1 MLVSIVD
8 YTCLQLFNLINYF
21 VSTKG
26 VLTDVESGNKL
37 DFFRLYIFLKILYIM
52 KRFKFILILLCF
64 LCTKSVAQTIT
75 HVTLTCYQP
84 VKSQCNSEPL
94 ITADGSKINL
104 HHLKHNKI
112 KWCAISRDLLYL
124 FPKNKPKRV
133 YIEGY
138 GIYEVRDV
146 MNKRHKHRIDILI
159 HPKDPKRISIK
170 NVKIK
175 ILK

>member
-1 MLVSIVD
+1 MLLNILD

-26 VLTDVESGNKL
+26 VLTDVWSGNKL
-37 DFFRLYIFLKILYIM
+37 DFFRLYTFLKILYM
-52 KRFKFILILLCF
+52 KKFRFILILLCF

-84 VKSQCNSEPL
+84 VKSQCNNEPL

-104 HHLKHNKI
+104 HHLKKGRI
-112 KWCAISRDLLYL
+112 KWCAVSRDLLYL
-124 FPKNKPKRV
+124 FPKNKPKKV
-133 YIEGY
+133 FIEGF
-138 GIYEVRDV
+138 GVYEVRDV
-146 MNKRHKHRIDILI
+146 TNKRFKHRVDILV
-159 HPKDPKRISIK
+159 HPKNSKKILLK

-175 ILK
+175 IL

>member
-1 MLVSIVD
+1 MLLNILD
-8 YTCLQLFNLINYF
+8 YTCLQLFNLISYF

-26 VLTDVESGNKL
+26 VLTDVLSGNKL
-37 DFFRLYIFLKILYIM
+37 DFFRLYTFLKILYM
-52 KRFKFILILLCF
+52 KKFRFILILLCF

-104 HHLKHNKI
+104 HHLKRGRI

-124 FPKNKPKRV
+124 FPKNKPKKV
-133 YIEGY
+133 FIEGF
-138 GIYEVRDV
+138 GVYEVRDI

-159 HPKDPKRISIK
+159 HPKDSKRISIK
-170 NVKIK
+170 NVKVK